1 MKPDRDVSINL
12 HNRVTM
18 RYVLGDFT
26 ETPAA
31 KQNYENTDGQMQA
44 GVALGESRF
53 CKNRICFWNRLSFMA
68 GISSCVNKKA

>member
-1 MKPDRDVSINL
+1 MLTKPDRDVSINL

-44 GVALGESRF
+44 GVALGGKAGSVKIESV
-53 CKNRICFWNRLSFMA
+53 S
-68 GISSCVNKKA
+68 GTG